1 MTASATTG
9 AAGSRS
15 EAAVGRGLVTVAVM
29 LATVMQV
36 LDTTIANVALPHM
49 QGSLSATQDQIAW
62 VLTSYIVATAIMTP
76 PTGWLAARFGRKRLL
91 LAAVAGFTATSVLCG
106 VSMSLEGMIVARV
119 LQGVSGAALVP
130 LSQSVLLDTYPRERH
145 GQAMALWGVGIM
157 VGPILGPTLGGYL
170 TEYYSWRWVFF
181 INLPLGLLALFLIGA
196 VVPEAPHGRGARFDA
211 FGFALLSIG
220 IGALQL
226 MLDRGEQLDWFS
238 STEIIVET
246 GLAVLGIYMFAVHI
260 LTARHPF
267 IDPNLF
273 RDRNFVT
280 GLLMIFVIGIVLLAS
295 LALMPPFLQHMLGYP
310 SLTTGLVLAPRG
322 AGTMVSMLVVGRLV
336 TRVDPRLLITIGF
349 GLIGLS
355 QYQMTG
361 FSLDVGMGAIIESGF
376 IQGLGLGLTFV
387 PLSTMAFAT
396 LAPEQRTTA
405 ASMFSLVR
413 NIGSSIGISIVVT
426 LLSRNTTIN
435 HALLSEHIPITGA
448 AQRFAGLDGL
458 SSASSELGLA
468 VLNGEITRQAAMIAY
483 IDDFKLIMWLAFAAL
498 PLLLLLR
505 KPKRAAT

>member
-1 MTASATTG
+1 MTSSTATGTAG
-9 AAGSRS
+9 ADG
-15 EAAVGRGLVTVAVM
+15 EVVLNRGLITVAVM

-62 VLTSYIVATAIMTP
+62 VLTSYIVAAAIMTP
-76 PTGWLAARFGRKRLL
+76 PTGWLAARFGQKRLL

-119 LQGVSGAALVP
+119 LQGLSGAALVP

-181 INLPLGLLALFLIGA
+181 INLPLGILALVLIGV
-196 VVPEAPHGRGARFDA
+196 VVPETPSGRGARFDV

-226 MLDRGEQLDWFS
+226 MLDRGEQLDWFA
-238 STEIIVET
+238 STEIMIEA
-246 GLAVLGIYMFAVHI
+246 GLAVLGIYMFIVHI
-260 LTARHPF
+260 TTARHPF
-267 IDPNLF
+267 IDPDLF

-280 GLLMIFVIGIVLLAS
+280 GLLMIFVIGIILLAS

-310 SLTTGLVLAPRG
+310 SLTTGIVLAPRG
-322 AGTMVSMLVVGRLV
+322 VGTMVSMLVVGRLV
-336 TRVDPRLLITIGF
+336 SRVDPRLLLTIGF
-349 GLIGLS
+349 SLIGLS

-361 FSLDVGMGAIIESGF
+361 FSLDVSTRAVVESGF

-426 LLSRNTTIN
+426 MLSRNTTIN
-435 HALLSEHIPITGA
+435 HALLTEHVPVTG
-448 AQRFAGLDGL
+448 RGSGLH
-458 SSASSELGLA
+458 
-468 VLNGEITRQAAMIAY
+468 Q
-483 IDDFKLIMWLAFAAL
+483 
-498 PLLLLLR
+498 P
-505 KPKRAAT
+505 